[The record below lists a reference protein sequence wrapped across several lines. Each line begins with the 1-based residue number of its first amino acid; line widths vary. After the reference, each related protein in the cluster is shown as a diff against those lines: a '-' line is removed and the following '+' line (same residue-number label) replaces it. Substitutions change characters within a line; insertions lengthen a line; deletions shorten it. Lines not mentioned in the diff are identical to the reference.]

1 MIWSPQTVQKRQRK
15 CFIYFPRFLPSDLH
29 WGTQHQP
36 SIFTVNDVVFTFT
49 GVATQTGS
57 NYACSLRQGTWSIN
71 EKKNG
76 VSAGMEMT
84 RKYRILPSRER
95 KFCSRKYLHVLENH
109 ICYWIVQVSPE
120 SSDREVQKYLLG
132 LWNIWWHMPFL
143 LIYEHPIWYWII
155 ILTRANISYGFF
167 HKIYRRC
174 PPR

>member
-1 MIWSPQTVQKRQRK
+1 MIASNCTKKTTEMLYLLPT
-15 CFIYFPRFLPSDLH
+15 LPS
-29 WGTQHQP
+29 
-36 SIFTVNDVVFTFT
+36 IRFTLRNTAPAFHFYREWRCIYIHRRCYPNRKQLCLQFTSRH
-49 GVATQTGS
+49 V
-57 NYACSLRQGTWSIN
+57 IN
-71 EKKNG
+71 KRKKTG

-84 RKYRILPSRER
+84 RKYCILPSRER
-95 KFCSRKYLHVLENH
+95 KFCSRKYLHVLENR
-109 ICYWIVQVSPE
+109 ICYWIVLVSPE